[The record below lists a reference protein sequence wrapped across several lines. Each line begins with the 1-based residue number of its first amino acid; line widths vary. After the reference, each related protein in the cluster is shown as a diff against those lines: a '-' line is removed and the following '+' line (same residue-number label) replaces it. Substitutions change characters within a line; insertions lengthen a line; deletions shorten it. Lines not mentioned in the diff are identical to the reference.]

1 MANGNNQKPSKSSSQ
16 PNRSTSHND
25 DDALFSL
32 RRSRDKFSHVG
43 AAVAVLLAVVFGLSM
58 VAYFGGGSLGG
69 RQSEQNGD
77 IAAKVNDISITRQ
90 QLADEETKMSKQ
102 MAQYSGSDDAMYQV
116 MQGYQAFQ
124 QLKQAA
130 IIEDAAKREG
140 IEVKDD
146 ELLTEA
152 KKQLGMQL
160 EMQRMQIGQKKPM
173 SDKEW
178 ADFIKKQTGKS
189 VDELINS
196 AAEEAVKN
204 DSAQLR
210 LGILQQRLQA
220 KVSKA
225 PEATDEQ
232 IKAGM
237 DTLNLRHILV
247 STSKRSDADALKIA
261 NDLESKIKKGED
273 FAKLASQYSDDPG
286 SKVKGGDLGTSIRSN
301 LGSMYVSEFADAANK
316 LKLGEVSEPV
326 KSQFG
331 YHIIK
336 LDRLTTGVPKDF
348 DKKRAQYKKSYEDQQ
363 KQAAWSK
370 YQKDLIQNAKIEIN
384 DPEIKLFDEVF
395 GNAKESVYTPEG
407 LSRAVKLFEEASKTS
422 SSTNMQLELAQL
434 YTMQASSPSLSPTLA
449 KQLKQKAADTFRLA
463 LRRIE
468 SVEVRLQ
475 TAQLLRELGDIKG
488 AIEQLQMASKV
499 ANTRN
504 MSAQDRILAEYKK
517 LGQPKL
523 VEAQKKIIADY
534 KQQMAP
540 RPMPSSMKGAS
551 PEPAP
556 TKAEGAATKPTPKT
570 KQ

>member
-32 RRSRDKFSHVG
+32 RRSRDRFSHVG

-69 RQSEQNGD
+69 GGRTQEAD
-77 IAAKVNDISITRQ
+77 IVAKVNGVNITRQ
-90 QLADEETKMSKQ
+90 QLADAESKMSKQ

-140 IEVKDD
+140 VDVKDD
-146 ELLTEA
+146 ELLAEA
-152 KKQLGMQL
+152 KKQLGMQI
-160 EMQRMQIGQKKPM
+160 EMQRMQLAQKKPM

-178 ADFIKKQTGKS
+178 ADFVKKQTGKS
-189 VDELINS
+189 VDELVNS

-204 DSAQLR
+204 DSAQLK

-220 KVSKA
+220 KVSVA
-225 PEATDEQ
+225 PDATDAQ
-232 IKAGM
+232 IQAGM
-237 DTLNLRHILV
+237 DTLNIRHILIA
-247 STSKRSDADALKIA
+247 TSKRSDADALKIA
-261 NDLESKIKKGED
+261 NDLEGKIKKGED
-273 FAKLASQYSDDPG
+273 FAKLATQYSDDPG
-286 SKVKGGDLGTSIRSN
+286 SKSKGGDLGTSIRSN
-301 LGSMYVSEFADAANK
+301 LGSMYVTEFADAVNK
-316 LKLGEVSEPV
+316 MKVGQVSEPV
-326 KSQFG
+326 KSKLG

-336 LDRLTTGVPKDF
+336 IDRITSGIPKDYQQ
-348 DKKRAQYKKSYEDQQ
+348 KRAKYKKSYEEMQ

-370 YQKDLIQNAKIEIN
+370 YQNNLMENVKVEIM
-384 DPEIKLFDEVF
+384 DPEIKLFDQVF
-395 GNAKESVYTPEG
+395 GDPKVSVYTPEG

-422 SSTNMQLELAQL
+422 SSTNTQLELAQL

-449 KQLKQKAADTFRLA
+449 KQLKQKAADTFRLT

-468 SVEVRLQ
+468 SVEVRMQ
-475 TAQLLRELGDIKG
+475 TAQLLRELGDTKG

-504 MSAQDRILAEYKK
+504 MQAQDRILDEYKK

-523 VEAQKKIIADY
+523 VEEQKKIIADY

-540 RPMPSSMKGAS
+540 RPMPSAVKGAK
-551 PEPAP
+551 PEQAPAQPAP
-556 TKAEGAATKPTPKT
+556 KAKN
-570 KQ
+570 